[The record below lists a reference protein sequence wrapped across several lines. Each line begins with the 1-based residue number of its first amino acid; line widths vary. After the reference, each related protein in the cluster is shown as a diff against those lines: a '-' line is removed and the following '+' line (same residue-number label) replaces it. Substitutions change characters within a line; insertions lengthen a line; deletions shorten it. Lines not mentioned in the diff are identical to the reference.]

1 MLGWKKTLYI
11 LWMGQFLTSMAMT
24 LGLSFIPF
32 FLVED
37 PILNVTSAHQRL
49 IFTSLIMGAPFVTA
63 IVATPFWGWMADR
76 TGRKRQV
83 IRACFG
89 LGLIQAAMGFV
100 RAPEH
105 LVILRVLQGAV
116 SGVMAA
122 NLGLLSAATPKEF
135 QGRALTTL
143 QSAQPAGIIFGPLL
157 GGVLASAI
165 GYRPVYWLLGGVVLT
180 NGILSCIFLREEGF
194 VPSDNPN
201 PFRSLGRALTSA
213 WQEPGLRLSF
223 STLWIAQLAWSTTQV
238 AFAIYAGHVIERWV
252 VATGATR
259 MWWNTGLGFTAIA
272 MTLTGVANFGMSFFW
287 GRAQDR
293 GMRFLTPIG
302 ASVMGLSNLLLAIT
316 PPFWAVILG
325 RGGIGLG
332 IGGAST
338 LQYARIAKQVPTS
351 ERGSFMGLAAATT
364 HLGSLVGFLISGSLA
379 HYWGLTGNFFAST
392 ALYALIAAL
401 GIWADLG
408 SPTSPSS
415 TS

>member
-11 LWMGQFLTSMAMT
+11 LWVGQFLTSMAMT

-83 IRACFG
+83 IRASFG
-89 LGLIQAAMGFV
+89 LGLIQIAMGFV
-100 RAPEH
+100 RLPEH

-122 NLGLLSAATPKEF
+122 NLGLLSAAAPKEF

-157 GGVLASAI
+157 GGVLAAAL
-165 GYRPVYWLLGGVVLT
+165 GYRPVYWLLGGVVLSC
-180 NGILSCIFLREEGF
+180 GIVSWVLLREDGF

-201 PFRSLGRALTSA
+201 PFRSIGRALGQA
-213 WQEPGLRLSF
+213 WQQPGLRLAF
-223 STLWIAQLAWSTTQV
+223 STLWVAQLAWSTTQV
-238 AFAIYAGHVIERWV
+238 AFAIYAGNVIERWV
-252 VATGATR
+252 VTTGATR

-272 MTLTGVANFGMSFFW
+272 MALTGIANFAMSFVW

-293 GMRFLTPIG
+293 GVRFLTPLG
-302 ASVMGLSNLLLAIT
+302 ASAMGLSNLLLAVT

-332 IGGAST
+332 IGGAQT

-351 ERGSFMGLAAATT
+351 ERGSFMGLATATT

-379 HYWGLTGNFFAST
+379 HFWGLTGNFYAAA
-392 ALYALIAAL
+392 ALYALILAFHTY
-401 GIWADLG
+401 ADLC
-408 SPTSPSS
+408 
-415 TS
+415 